1 MRSEGEVRSE
11 GRRKG
16 EVREGGREG
25 RTQCCDMDISSRQLC
40 KRKRKLCSD
49 YWRDC

>member
-16 EVREGGREG
+16 EVREGGENP
-25 RTQCCDMDISSRQLC
+25 TVVMDISSRQLC

-49 YWRDC
+49 HWRDC